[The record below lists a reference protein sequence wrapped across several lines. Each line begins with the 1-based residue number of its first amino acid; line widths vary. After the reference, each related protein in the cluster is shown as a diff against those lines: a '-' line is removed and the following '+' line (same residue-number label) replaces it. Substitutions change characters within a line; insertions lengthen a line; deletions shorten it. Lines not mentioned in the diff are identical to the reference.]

1 MLSDNITQKL
11 NGNTGTSIQV
21 AGDLHLGMDAQKCT
35 ELFQMLMQENFP
47 KLVDEAAEKVAN
59 NIKQLE
65 QAFVDGIAQN
75 RGSIELGKL
84 AEPDVQSVIFAALDA
99 TAKKG
104 GKINIGLLA
113 ELLCKRLEKDMIDF
127 DELCIESAINIIPR
141 LTNKLL
147 RVLPSVYCMKDIV
160 PTLEADL
167 IDMRYSWIEHN
178 FLDPLSDVDR
188 EKMVFI
194 ASVGVGSHLGI
205 TVSDNET
212 FDRMKQFYATKS
224 INIDSARFPNMYSAC
239 QKYDTFRRIAGTLT
253 LSPAGKLI
261 GDMIYSQDFAKYS
274 RHIV

>member
-1 MLSDNITQKL
+1 MFNLICKSSNRRDRIIDKMSKPEYILKRENKITQQ
-11 NGNTGTSIQV
+11 TI
-21 AGDLHLGMDAQKCT
+21 C
-35 ELFQMLMQENFP
+35 
-47 KLVDEAAEKVAN
+47 
-59 NIKQLE
+59 
-65 QAFVDGIAQN
+65 
-75 RGSIELGKL
+75 GS
-84 AEPDVQSVIFAALDA
+84 
-99 TAKKG
+99 T
-104 GKINIGLLA
+104 
-113 ELLCKRLEKDMIDF
+113 
-127 DELCIESAINIIPR
+127 
-141 LTNKLL
+141 
-147 RVLPSVYCMKDIV
+147 
-160 PTLEADL
+160 DL

-274 RHIV
+274 RFCRHKILSHWKTHRICTIAKKDEALFA